1 MNNETN
7 RLAMTEPT
15 PQQQKLAN
23 RLVDMNKG
31 FAEAANRAAAA
42 YLPAAQA
49 FNQGL
54 VNLAEALRR
63 AKLR

>member
-1 MNNETN
+1 MNN
-7 RLAMTEPT
+7 EPT
-15 PQQQKLAN
+15 PQQQHIAN
-23 RLVDMNKG
+23 TIVGLNRS
-31 FAEAANRAAAA
+31 FAEAADRAAAA

-63 AKLR
+63 AQLR